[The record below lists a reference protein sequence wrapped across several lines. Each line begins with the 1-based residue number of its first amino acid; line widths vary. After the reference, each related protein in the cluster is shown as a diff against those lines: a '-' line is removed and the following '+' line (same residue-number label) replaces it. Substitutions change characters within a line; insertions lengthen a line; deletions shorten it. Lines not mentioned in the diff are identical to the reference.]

1 MAGTA
6 FLLIFEKFG
15 TTSFLLMSTNYSH
28 EYITINRVLRYFF
41 FLTDSYQH
49 FIAMHINWIHKKPPA
64 NGYFPL
70 T

>member
-15 TTSFLLMSTNYSH
+15 TTSFLLSTNYSH

-41 FLTDSYQH
+41 FFLTDSYQH
-49 FIAMHINWIHKKPPA
+49 FIAMHTNWIHKKPPA